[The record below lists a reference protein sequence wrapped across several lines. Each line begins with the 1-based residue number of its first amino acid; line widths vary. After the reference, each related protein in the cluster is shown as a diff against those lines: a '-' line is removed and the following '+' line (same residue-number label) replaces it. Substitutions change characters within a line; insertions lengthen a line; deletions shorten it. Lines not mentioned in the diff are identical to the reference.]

1 MGILIAGTGAM
12 ACLFAARIANTGTE
26 VTMMGTWP
34 EGLAALRTRGVRL
47 GEMDGTSRDYAIQ
60 VMDGSQS
67 RGNYEQALIL
77 VKSWQTERA
86 ARQVERCLSPS
97 GLGLTLQNGWG
108 NYEILQNIL
117 GPERAALGVTT
128 VGARMQEPGYVQ
140 YTGKGKVS
148 LGAHANIDGIAGL
161 LRQAE
166 FDVEVVPDPKSL
178 LWGKLVINA
187 AINPL
192 TALLRLRNGE
202 LLERPGA
209 HELLARA
216 AREAAAVATGQGV
229 RLPYPDPVAA
239 VEEVACNTAS
249 NHSSMLQDVLRGA
262 MTEVEAINGAIVRMG
277 VELGIPTPVNEILW
291 QLVKSLDHP

>member
-1 MGILIAGTGAM
+1 M

-108 NYEILQNIL
+108 NYEILQKIL
-117 GPERAALGVTT
+117 GHGRTALGVTT

-262 MTEVEAINGAIVRMG
+262 ITEVEAINGAIVRMG